1 MMLDFCAMR
10 GIIEV
15 LRRAG
20 DGVFV
25 SSPETRKP
33 NIVGIAPAITGRNPA
48 LFVSATIS
56 KVIAGVRV

>member
-1 MMLDFCAMR
+1 MSALDSGEVWVYNDYVETGR
-10 GIIEV
+10 G
-15 LRRAG
+15 G
-20 DGVFV
+20 FV